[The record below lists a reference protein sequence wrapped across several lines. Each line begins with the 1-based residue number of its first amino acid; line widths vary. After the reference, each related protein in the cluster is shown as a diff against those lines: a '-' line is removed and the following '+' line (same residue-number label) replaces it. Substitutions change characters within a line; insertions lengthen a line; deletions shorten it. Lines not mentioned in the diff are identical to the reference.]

1 MTFEKVKE
9 IIVDQ
14 LGVEEEEVKLEA
26 SFKEDLDADSLD
38 LFEIV
43 TALEEEFDIEI
54 PTEDLQAIK
63 TVKDAV
69 DYIEKQNA

>member
-1 MTFEKVKE
+1 MSFEKVQE
-9 IIVDQ
+9 IVVDQ

-26 SFKEDLDADSLD
+26 NFKEDLDADSLD

-43 TALEEEFDIEI
+43 SALEEEFDMEI
-54 PTEDLQAIK
+54 PTEDLQKIV

-69 DYIEKQNA
+69 DYIEKNK

>member
-1 MTFEKVKE
+1 MTFEQVKE
-9 IIVDQ
+9 IVVDQ

-26 SFKEDLDADSLD
+26 NFKEDLDADSLD

-54 PTEDLQAIK
+54 PTEELQKIL

-69 DYIEKQNA
+69 DYIEANK

>member
-54 PTEDLQAIK
+54 PTEDLQSIK
-63 TVKDAV
+63 TVKNAV

>member
-1 MTFEKVKE
+1 MSFEKVQE
-9 IIVDQ
+9 IVVDQ

-26 SFKEDLDADSLD
+26 NFKEDLDADSLD

-43 TALEEEFDIEI
+43 SALEEEFDMEI
-54 PTEDLQAIK
+54 PTEELQKIL

-69 DYIEKQNA
+69 DYIENNK